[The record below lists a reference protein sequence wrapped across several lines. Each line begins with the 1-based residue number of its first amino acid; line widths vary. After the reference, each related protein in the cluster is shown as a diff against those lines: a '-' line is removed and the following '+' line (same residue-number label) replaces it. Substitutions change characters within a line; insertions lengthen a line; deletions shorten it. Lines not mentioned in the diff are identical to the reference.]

1 MIEIGLAV
9 AAVVCLIGMHKL
21 LPQTQRYKENKLIRE
36 LKAIRTQYNVDEF
49 HLVDQDG
56 APSYIIQ
63 DRYGKEFVVD
73 VKYLNKRK
81 TKFVLVDR
89 YPTQEEIDELKVRNN
104 QTSIDQ

>member
-9 AAVVCLIGMHKL
+9 AAVMCLIGMHKL

-36 LKAIRTQYNVDEF
+36 LKAVHMQYNVDEF
-49 HLVDQDG
+49 YLVEQDG
-56 APSYIIQ
+56 TPSYIIE

-73 VKYLNKRK
+73 IKYLNKRK

-89 YPTQEEIDELKVRNN
+89 YPTQEEIDELKVKNN
-104 QTSIDQ
+104 QTIMES